1 MGECTKKIYEIKEKY
16 RKKVCEIR
24 ERYRYL
30 EIEELWAHQEELIE
44 KLKQFFI
51 ESKCTYLKMEE
62 CIVYITYI
70 EYKNSKVV
78 DEKGNNLL
86 WSDYEDVAALVDYL
100 TEQKIL

>member
-1 MGECTKKIYEIKEKY
+1 MGECIEKVYEIKEKY
-16 RKKVCEIR
+16 R
-24 ERYRYL
+24 YL
-30 EIEELWAHQEELIE
+30 ENEELTEYQEQLIE

-51 ESKCTYLKMEE
+51 ESKCTYLKIEE
-62 CIVYITYI
+62 GIVYITYV

>member
-1 MGECTKKIYEIKEKY
+1 MGKCIEKVYEIKEKY
-16 RKKVCEIR
+16 R
-24 ERYRYL
+24 YL
-30 EIEELWAHQEELIE
+30 ENKELTEYQEQLIE

-51 ESKCTYLKMEE
+51 KSECTYLKMEE
-62 CIVYITYI
+62 GIVYITYV

-86 WSDYEDVAALVDYL
+86 WSDYKDVAALVDYL